1 MKNRSALSGALK
13 TDRGL
18 LLDVTVRLPHG
29 LHSRPSARL
38 AQLAREFD
46 ASVALIA
53 ANGEVDARSTLDLL
67 SLGLQ
72 ANDHVKI
79 FASGPQAP
87 EALLAVTKLLS
98 NAGD

>member
-1 MKNRSALSGALK
+1 MNTIATPSGSLK
-13 TDRGL
+13 TDRGV

-46 ASVALIA
+46 ANVTLISP
-53 ANGEVDARSTLDLL
+53 NGEVDAKSTLDLL
-67 SLGLQ
+67 SLAVQ

-79 FASGPQAP
+79 LASGPQA
-87 EALLAVTKLLS
+87 EQAVLAIGRMLS
-98 NAGD
+98 NSGN